1 MALEP
6 ITRQEKIIAG
16 QDLTPITRM
25 EKFLKE
31 FGGSGGGVSSW
42 NDLTDKPFYEEA
54 STVEVLAETA
64 LIVDADLAEG
74 FIFTNPITLEAE
86 KTYNI
91 NYNGVSY
98 SCVANELAMEGKT
111 SITLGNMSVI
121 GGEDTGEP
129 FALLVFPADL
139 AVQNGFYMQ
148 VMPLDEASSV
158 TISIY
163 QETTVTHPIEG
174 KYLPKALQ
182 FGEKENV
189 IFPETTVTFTPME
202 EAGGMF
208 VFMTAFPTAF
218 KPFEYYTVNY
228 NGVDYTCKSS
238 ENGAVGNGLVGGG
251 EDTGEP
257 FAMASHEGMLTVISL
272 TGETSAT
279 MSIRYHATDK
289 IELKYI
295 PEPDMLDLVS
305 LGLPTVH
312 ACYKENGAV
321 ISDGVRVS
329 INYEQFKEIEKK
341 LLTGSIWAKIKVSC
355 KYDEDAFGNGGQ
367 GLKEVECET
376 LFRVCEKTRSGEYDL
391 GLAYSLYA
399 IVGSIFFIDLTII
412 SSDIFAK
419 MYRLNILPE
428 DRS

>member
-42 NDLTDKPFYEEA
+42 NDLTDKPF
-54 STVEVLAETA
+54 
-64 LIVDADLAEG
+64 
-74 FIFTNPITLEAE
+74 
-86 KTYNI
+86 
-91 NYNGVSY
+91 
-98 SCVANELAMEGKT
+98 
-111 SITLGNMSVI
+111 
-121 GGEDTGEP
+121 
-129 FALLVFPADL
+129 
-139 AVQNGFYMQ
+139 
-148 VMPLDEASSV
+148 
-158 TISIY
+158 
-163 QETTVTHPIEG
+163 
-174 KYLPKALQ
+174 
-182 FGEKENV
+182 GEKENV

-202 EAGGMF
+202 EEGGMFF

-238 ENGAVGNGLVGGG
+238 ENGMVGNGLVDGG

-321 ISDGVRVS
+321 ISDAVSVS

-355 KYDEDAFGNGGQ
+355 KYGEDAFGNGGQ

-376 LFRVCEKTRSGEYDL
+376 LFRVCEKIRSSEYDK
-391 GLAYSLYA
+391 GLMYHLYA
-399 IVGSIFFIDLTII
+399 IVGSIFFIKLTIN
-412 SSDIFAK
+412 SSNIFAK